1 MHHQGIGLTH
11 ATVRLDPHRRGRH
24 IIAGGLFR
32 PCLHVQI
39 AHDGVMD
46 LVEGQVADG
55 GRRGI
60 GMPAP
65 AQLRTDAA
73 YIDGIAAAAGHHL
86 HPVFHA
92 AHGKKHRELLHLHQ
106 PMGQIGKIPQ
116 VVFHGG
122 LGDDHRLIVDMVDA
136 RRFQQ
141 AVEGPHM
148 QAGQLMGRH
157 LVDGVDIHA
166 LGQQPGRTFK
176 IQRRGGTVGER
187 ARVPVDAE
195 PQQGSIHG
203 FQHDPPLPQLPHQQG
218 RDRAHGLHMAR
229 LGRDILGRGRMMVP
243 DLNGHPFP
251 VQQGRHMPDTLP
263 LARIHQHEMRD
274 LVPGDVGTFG
284 QMVAFGIQRGHDL
297 LQAALLRPGE
307 QQQTAGVEEVGSQHG
322 RKGIE
327 IGIGMAGDQDPG
339 RRCGHYD

>member
-1 MHHQGIGLTH
+1 M
-11 ATVRLDPHRRGRH
+11 
-24 IIAGGLFR
+24 IAGGLFR
-32 PCLHVQI
+32 PCLHVQV

-55 GRRGI
+55 CRCGI
-60 GMPAP
+60 GMAAP

-73 YIDGIAAAAGHHL
+73 HVDGVAAATGHHL
-86 HPVFHA
+86 HPVLHA
-92 AHGKKHRELLHLHQ
+92 SHGKEDGELLHLHQ
-106 PMGQIGKIPQ
+106 PVGQIGEIPQ
-116 VVFHGG
+116 IMFHGG
-122 LGDDHRLIVDMVDA
+122 LGDDHRLVVDMVDA

-157 LVDGVDIHA
+157 LVDGIDIHA
-166 LGQQPGRTFK
+166 LGQQPGRAFK

-187 ARVPVDAE
+187 TRVPIDAE
-195 PQQGSIHG
+195 PQQGGVRG
-203 FQHDPPLPQLPHQQG
+203 FQHGPPLPQLPHQQG
-218 RDRAHGLHMAR
+218 RHGPHGLHVAR
-229 LGRDILGRGRMMVP
+229 LGQDVLGRGRMMVP
-243 DLNGHPFP
+243 DLDGHPFP

-263 LARIHQHEMRD
+263 LARVHQHEVGN

-284 QMVAFGIQRGHDL
+284 QMIAFGIQRGHDL
-297 LQAALLRPGE
+297 LQAAFLRPRE
-307 QQQTAGVEEVGSQHG
+307 QQQAAGIQEMGRQHG
-322 RKGIE
+322 REGIE